1 MAAFV
6 DTLYVIQDLHRGYR
20 FIFPVCV
27 LYSLNLYPL

>member
-6 DTLYVIQDLHRGYR
+6 DTLYVIQDLYRGYR

-27 LYSLNLYPL
+27 LYSLNLYLL